1 MSSCKTLVVSHPP
14 VYYLVCLYEE
24 NFEIKLFISI
34 WASKHRSNV
43 FCLILLQE
51 KHQKLYRL
59 MKWIQNENSNLFSRQ
74 ILLFNFKIWQ
84 IGKKIHT
91 TFEFRITDSHY
102 KQFFLQNNFLQF
114 NVFLCVWFKSRK
126 GCISIKRSQR
136 TLISY
141 SFHRPIKFLG
151 VFLEVE

>member
-1 MSSCKTLVVSHPP
+1 MSWNLSVIMQDFSRLAPSCLLFSMSVWRKFLDKIVYFNMGIQTQIQRLSSNSTSRKTP
-14 VYYLVCLYEE
+14 
-24 NFEIKLFISI
+24 K
-34 WASKHRSNV
+34 
-43 FCLILLQE
+43 
-51 KHQKLYRL
+51 KLYRP

-91 TFEFRITDSHY
+91 TFEFRITHSHY

-126 GCISIKRSQR
+126 GCISIKRS
-136 TLISY
+136 
-141 SFHRPIKFLG
+141 
-151 VFLEVE
+151 